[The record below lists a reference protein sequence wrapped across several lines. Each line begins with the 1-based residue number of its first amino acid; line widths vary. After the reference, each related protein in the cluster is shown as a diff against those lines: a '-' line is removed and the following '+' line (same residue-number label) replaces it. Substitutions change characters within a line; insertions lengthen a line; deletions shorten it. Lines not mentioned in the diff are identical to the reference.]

1 MTQWMHISGW
11 SALDSNDQ
19 LYWMV
24 ALVFS
29 LLWLIQGLLN
39 WTHTPEENKS
49 SRHDPLAFYR
59 FSADQVIGGL
69 ALWGWVS
76 ITGYTLAASTLLGA
90 GWLTL
95 AILARVVGEAQ
106 QWLAKRRVA
115 RESLV
120 MYN

>member
-1 MTQWMHISGW
+1 MQLSGW
-11 SALDSNDQ
+11 NTLDSNDQ

-29 LLWLIQGLLN
+29 LLWLIQRLLN
-39 WTHTPEENKS
+39 WTHTQEENQS
-49 SRHDPLAFYR
+49 ARHDPLQFYR

-90 GWLTL
+90 AWLML
-95 AILARVVGEAQ
+95 AILARVVDQAQ
-106 QWLAKRRVA
+106 HWLAERRA
-115 RESLV
+115 PNIKAMEFG
-120 MYN
+120 